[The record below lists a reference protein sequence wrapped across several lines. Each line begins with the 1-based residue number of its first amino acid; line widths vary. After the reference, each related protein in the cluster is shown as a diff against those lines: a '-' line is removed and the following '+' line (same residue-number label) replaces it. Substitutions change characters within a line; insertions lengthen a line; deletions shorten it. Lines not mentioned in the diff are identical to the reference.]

1 MDPKRIIRKAIG
13 AREKENIEDALL
25 RKKTAIE
32 KHIYTTGYSTEMLRE
47 TIRSCGI
54 SEGDIVMVHCSW
66 RNMYNYDG
74 TPEDVIEMLRS
85 IVGESG
91 TVLMPSYGP
100 DRFSFD
106 VQRTPSAAGVLSEVF
121 RKQDGVYRSRCT
133 HFSVSGSGKD
143 AEELLSDHVNSR
155 YGFDGHSPLAK
166 LSGCPNGKVL
176 FLGLGSRPTKI
187 SIFHC
192 AGAYLRDSD
201 DKLKRLLSK
210 EYESELI
217 DEGAHYTKS
226 MYIRQPGHGN
236 DKASFRR
243 IFDSLNEKKVKKI
256 SNLDVVVIDAAEAFG
271 QAVDFARRGIYC
283 YKAMD
288 RI

>member
-1 MDPKRIIRKAIG
+1 MNPKKIIRQLIG
-13 AREKENIEDALL
+13 ARERETIEDALV
-25 RKKTAIE
+25 RKKIGIE
-32 KHIYTTGYSTEMLRE
+32 KHLYKTRYSTEMLQSV
-47 TIRSCGI
+47 IVSCGI

-66 RNMYNYDG
+66 RNMYNYEG
-74 TPEDVIEMLRS
+74 TPESAIGMLKS

-91 TVLMPSYGP
+91 TILMPSYGSG
-100 DRFSFD
+100 RLCFD
-106 VQRTPSAAGVLSEVF
+106 VHNTPSRAGVLSEVF

-133 HFSVSGSGKD
+133 HFSVAGCGKD
-143 AEELLSDHVNSR
+143 AEELLSDHINSR

-166 LSGCPNGKVL
+166 LSSRPNGKVL

-201 DKLKRLLSK
+201 EKLKRLLSR

-217 DEGAHYTKS
+217 DEGTHYTKS
-226 MYIRQPGHGN
+226 MYIRQPGHEN

-243 IFDSLNEKKVKKI
+243 IFDSLSKKKVKKI
-256 SNLDVVVIDAAEAFG
+256 SNLDVVVIDAAEAFW
-271 QAVDFARRGIYC
+271 QAVEFARRGIYC
-283 YKAMD
+283 YKGMD